1 MAAASE
7 NVTAEVN
14 VEVAVEEVKVAQKD
28 VEATTYNTFK
38 QEATNKQ
45 RILNTQDHINTVTNS
60 KQKSRRRHTR
70 TRRWA

>member
-28 VEATTYNTFK
+28 VEATTYNTF
-38 QEATNKQ
+38 
-45 RILNTQDHINTVTNS
+45 
-60 KQKSRRRHTR
+60 
-70 TRRWA
+70 